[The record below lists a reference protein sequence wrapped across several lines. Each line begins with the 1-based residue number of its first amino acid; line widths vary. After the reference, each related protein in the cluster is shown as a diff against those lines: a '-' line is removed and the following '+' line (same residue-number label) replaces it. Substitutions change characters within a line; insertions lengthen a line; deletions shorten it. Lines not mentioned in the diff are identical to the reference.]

1 MKRFLLSLF
10 GGSRS
15 NKPILDTAEATVSKR
30 RTAADS
36 NLSSKKRGGN
46 PIGNTP
52 SLSDSTPNPEHKSDA
67 THSTADKSVITSMG
81 ALPFYE
87 GVLASKDE
95 GFDLN
100 IYQKSNYVVLISDK
114 KLKSV
119 AILCSIEGQKESGL
133 DNNYLAVKEMCV
145 TAGYHSIRKL
155 IANSQVIQLIY
166 EENKKKSV
174 EKQLEEAEGLQKDF
188 NKLIADAL
196 AQSVSDI
203 HIEVRRDEARVRF
216 RKNGFLKNH
225 SPWTTSY
232 ARTMAT
238 VIYQV
243 IAAEQDV
250 TFNESLPQAALIDTV
265 VSGTGVRVRLN
276 TIPTY
281 PSGFDMIMRILKM
294 GASLKPL
301 PLFDLGYDED
311 QVEDIEQCISDPVGG
326 TLVAGTTG
334 SGKTTSL
341 ASMVSLKTEQYTF
354 DGDCHIK
361 IIAVEDPPEIELKNV
376 SQVPVQRSKEAND
389 GTNTNPF
396 VKYMNATLR
405 SDPDAILVGEVRDDT
420 TAHLLQHAIQS
431 GHQVFSTLHTSSAI
445 AQIDR
450 LRYMGIKSKVL
461 GSKGFI
467 SGLIYQALVPV
478 ICKHCALNY
487 EQFAHE
493 NKGLRHR
500 VRLLER
506 MSRVF
511 HEHEL
516 PQIRF
521 QNKSG
526 CDKCTSGIAGRT
538 VVAEVIVPTKQ
549 MREFFSVD
557 EDGKALDLYL
567 ENGGKLI
574 LDHGISK
581 ILAGICDPVDIEH
594 KLGSIDMGVSKNLIS
609 RMAMVQ
615 SNKNAISQDG
625 SDLDI
630 TAIDFESLSLGN
642 KEPSNVMEIGG
653 KK

>member
-1 MKRFLLSLF
+1 MKSFLSSLF

-15 NKPILDTAEATVSKR
+15 KKSSLDTTEIAVSKR

-36 NLSSKKRGGN
+36 NLSSKKMGGSPIDNKSLGLDSKPN
-46 PIGNTP
+46 PKNI
-52 SLSDSTPNPEHKSDA
+52 SDSIHPAP
-67 THSTADKSVITSMG
+67 DKSVITSMG
-81 ALPFYE
+81 ALPYFE

-100 IYQKSNYVVLISDK
+100 LYQKNNYVVLISDK

-119 AILCSIEGQKESGL
+119 VILCSIEGQRESGL
-133 DNNYLAVKEMCV
+133 DNNFLAVKEMCV

-188 NKLIADAL
+188 SNLISDAL
-196 AQSVSDI
+196 EQGVSDV

-225 SPWTTSY
+225 SPWTTTY

-250 TFNESLPQAALIDTV
+250 TFNENLPQAALIDHV
-265 VSGTGVRVRLN
+265 INGKGVRVRLN

-341 ASMVSLKTEQYTF
+341 ASMVSLKTEQYTY

-376 SQVPVQRSKEAND
+376 SQVPVQRSKEND
-389 GTNTNPF
+389 GSNVNPF

-467 SGLIYQALVPV
+467 SGLIYQTLVPV

-487 EQFAHE
+487 EQFSEE

-500 VRLLER
+500 ERLIER

-511 HEHEL
+511 HDHEL
-516 PQIRF
+516 PKIRF
-521 QNKSG
+521 QNKGG
-526 CDKCTSGIAGRT
+526 CEKCTSGIAGRT
-538 VVAEVIVPTKQ
+538 VVAEVIIPTKQ

-594 KLGSIDMGVSKNLIS
+594 KLGNIDMGVSKNLVS
-609 RMAMVQ
+609 RMEMVQ
-615 SNKNAISQDG
+615 NNKNAISQDG